1 MVWLIHFFKRHRL
14 EDALETVPAV
24 AFLDRLPTKVVAE
37 IHAILNAVAEAPP
50 PAFGGGGKWEA
61 MHGDMMSSCYAEQ
74 WPTRPQRL
82 AARRVR
88 IRGRALGL
96 LRSGWRSWGSGYRC

>member
-37 IHAILNAVAEAPP
+37 IYAILNAVAEAPP

-61 MHGDMMSSCYAEQ
+61 M
-74 WPTRPQRL
+74 PTRPQRL
-82 AARRVR
+82 AAERVR